1 MVYKELLNLFF
12 IKMSDIKDIK
22 SEVEE
27 TETETIVE
35 ENLFE
40 DLLSK
45 VQSMSV
51 EMRSIISIVKNLQ
64 KENNKLKKIAN
75 KKKAKK
81 STGEKKSGFSIP
93 VKITNELADFLNVER
108 ESFVTRQQV
117 TKMLTTYIKENK
129 LYSEEDKRMI
139 RPNEALIKILQN
151 ENGDAISY
159 FNIQRYIKHH
169 FIKDKPIEVV

>member
-1 MVYKELLNLFF
+1 
-12 IKMSDIKDIK
+12 MSTSKDIIA
-22 SEVEE
+22 SEIDE
-27 TETETIVE
+27 TVVDSVE

-40 DLLSK
+40 DLLLK

-51 EMRSIISIVKNLQ
+51 EMRSVISIIKTLQ

-75 KKKAKK
+75 KKKSKK

-93 VKITNELADFLNVER
+93 VKITDELADFLNVER

-117 TKMLTTYIKENK
+117 TKMLTSYIKENK
-129 LYSEEDKRMI
+129 LYSEEDKRI
-139 RPNEALIKILQN
+139 IKPNEALVKILQHN
-151 ENGDAISY
+151 DGDNISY

-169 FIKDKPIEVV
+169 FIKNNPVEVA